1 MIAVL
6 CNWTMRGGNLKGK
19 CKLALQNCYG
29 IQFSPVGWVGW
40 PGPDVEEWGGALQSV
55 RIGALIIRPV
65 SLCRDAAE
73 GASLHLV
80 SLSLTM
86 DK

>member
-1 MIAVL
+1 MIREMDGIPTISYVKVNAS
-6 CNWTMRGGNLKGK
+6 
-19 CKLALQNCYG
+19 KLALQNCYG
-29 IQFSPVGWVGW
+29 IQFNPVGWVGW